1 MNDAPARVGWK
12 EVLKPE
18 FLPPLAVLLG
28 GVLVHAMNV
37 MLVATV
43 LPSIVADVGGAEL
56 LAWPMTS
63 FMAASIIAATSSG
76 LIARRFGP
84 RGGYMIGALVFAIG
98 SLACAVAPGMIEV
111 VAGRFVQGL
120 GGGVLAGLAYVLVRK
135 TFPQRVWARVFALL
149 SGVWSVAVILGPLLG
164 GIFANLGNWRA
175 AFVTTAVVAVSLGVV
190 TLFALPRLLRE
201 DESGP
206 RGFPAGRLAL
216 VCLAIAVLSAAAL
229 GDGMAEKL
237 GMLAAAIMVFIFML
251 RLDRRSTSPLLPT
264 DAFSLASV
272 TGTSLAIAL
281 LMSVAFT
288 QMASFL
294 PLFLQRVHGAEPLTA
309 GYMVAVASLSWTAV
323 AISVSGLSEPWPSR
337 LIVLGPLFTCLGLAG
352 MAWLVPIGPLFA
364 IVPAI
369 MFMGVAMGSS
379 WAFLT
384 HRTMSGAKEG
394 EGDLAASSVAMVQQ
408 SGLAIGA
415 AWAGIAAN
423 AAGLDAGDTPEAAT
437 SASFWVPV
445 GSIPV
450 ALLAVILALRL
461 YRLAA
466 MHKGGFRTD
475 ARHDKTGPYPKG
487 GTR

>member
-1 MNDAPARVGWK
+1 MTGEPARVGWK

-43 LPSIVADVGGAEL
+43 LPSIVADVGGANL

-84 RGGYMIGALVFAIG
+84 RGGYIIGAVVFAIG
-98 SLACAVAPGMIEV
+98 SLACAAAPGMIEV

-164 GIFANLGNWRA
+164 GVFANLGNWRA
-175 AFVTTAVVAVSLGVV
+175 AFFTTALVAISLGVV
-190 TLFALPRLLRE
+190 TLFALPRME
-201 DESGP
+201 KDDGNT
-206 RGFPAGRLAL
+206 GHHFPAGRLAM

-229 GDGMAEKL
+229 GSGIAEKL
-237 GMLAAAIMVFIFML
+237 GLLVAALAVFVLML
-251 RLDRRSTSPLLPT
+251 RFDRQSNSPLLPT
-264 DAFSLASV
+264 DAFSLFSV

-281 LMSVAFT
+281 LMSVVFT

-294 PLFLQRVHGAEPLTA
+294 PLFLQRVHGADALTA
-309 GYMVAVASLSWTAV
+309 GYMVALASLSWTAV
-323 AISVSGLSEPWPSR
+323 AVSVSGLNEPWPSR
-337 LIVLGPLFTCLGLAG
+337 LIILGPVFTCIGLLG
-352 MAWLVPIGPLFA
+352 MAWLVPVGPLFA
-364 IVPAI
+364 IAPAI

-415 AWAGIAAN
+415 AWAGVVAN
-423 AAGLDAGDTPEAAT
+423 AAGLDAGDTAEAAM

-445 GSIPV
+445 ASLPV
-450 ALLAVILALRL
+450 AILAIILGVRL

-466 MHKGGFRTD
+466 MHKVAFRAD
-475 ARHDKTGPYPKG
+475 G
-487 GTR
+487 

>member
-164 GIFANLGNWRA
+164 GIFANLWQLARRIRDNRSCGGKP
-175 AFVTTAVVAVSLGVV
+175 GVV

-352 MAWLVPIGPLFA
+352 IAWLVPIGPLFA

-384 HRTMSGAKEG
+384 HRTMSGAKKVRAT
-394 EGDLAASSVAMVQQ
+394 LQHRQLRWSSK
-408 SGLAIGA
+408 A
-415 AWAGIAAN
+415 AWRSAQHGP
-423 AAGLDAGDTPEAAT
+423 GLRRMPP
-437 SASFWVPV
+437 ASMLV
-445 GSIPV
+445 IP
-450 ALLAVILALRL
+450 
-461 YRLAA
+461 
-466 MHKGGFRTD
+466 
-475 ARHDKTGPYPKG
+475 
-487 GTR
+487 

>member
-1 MNDAPARVGWK
+1 MPERVGWK
-12 EVLKPE
+12 EVLQPE
-18 FLPPLAVLLG
+18 YLPPLAVLLG

-76 LIARRFGP
+76 LIAHRLGP
-84 RGGYMIGALVFAIG
+84 RGGYVLGAMVFAAG
-98 SLACAVAPGMIEV
+98 SMACAVAPGMIEV

-135 TFPQRVWARVFALL
+135 TFPQRVWPRVFAAL
-149 SGVWSVAVILGPLLG
+149 SGIWSVAVILGPLLG
-164 GIFANLGNWRA
+164 GVFANLGNWRA
-175 AFVTTAVVAVSLGVV
+175 AFLTTAVVAVSLGVL
-190 TLFALPRLLRE
+190 TLFALPKMVRE
-201 DESGP
+201 EGGP
-206 RGFPAGRLAL
+206 ARHFPAGRLAL

-229 GDGMAEKL
+229 GDGLVQKSVLLIVAL
-237 GMLAAAIMVFIFML
+237 MVFVFML
-251 RLDRRSTSPLLPT
+251 RLDRRSGSPLLPT
-264 DAFSLASV
+264 DAFSLTTV

-281 LMSVAFT
+281 LMSVVFT

-309 GYMVAVASLSWTAV
+309 GYMVALASLSWTAV
-323 AISVSGLSEPWPSR
+323 AVSVSGLNEPWPSR
-337 LIVLGPLFTCLGLAG
+337 LIVLGPVFTLVGLLG
-352 MAWLVPIGPLFA
+352 MAWLVPVGPLLA

-369 MFMGVAMGSS
+369 MFMGFAMGSS

-415 AWAGIAAN
+415 AWAGVVAN
-423 AAGLDAGDTPEAAT
+423 ASGLDAGDTQVAAR

-445 GSIPV
+445 TSLPV
-450 ALLAVILALRL
+450 ALAAILLAVRL

-466 MHKGGFRTD
+466 MHKVGFRSN
-475 ARHDKTGPYPKG
+475 G
-487 GTR
+487 